1 MGTFVPPEVQTQA
14 ALDPFGWVILAIVVF
29 NLMAPLFARRKPK
42 PARVQPAAAPAP
54 NAPPAVQTFRTIT
67 DADRARLRG
76 ALAQGGIAALATEL
90 QRRQAQA
97 STTPPAVATLPA
109 AAPAYARLVPQIS
122 LAQTA
127 AGLSASV
134 LSPAALPAPALPPM
148 ATTDGLTLMSLES
161 GATAFNKLAI
171 NAQNWEAG
179 GPALTLRAIASPGA
193 LASAFVAAA
202 IVGPCA
208 ALRPLGHTPA
218 GW

>member
-29 NLMAPLFARRKPK
+29 NLMAPLFARRKPRRA
-42 PARVQPAAAPAP
+42 PVQPAAAPAP
-54 NAPPAVQTFRTIT
+54 TAPPAVQTFRTIT

-97 STTPPAVATLPA
+97 STTPSAVATLPA

-122 LAQTA
+122 FAQTA

>member
-1 MGTFVPPEVQTQA
+1 MGTFVPPEVHTQA

-42 PARVQPAAAPAP
+42 PAPVQPAAAPAP
-54 NAPPAVQTFRTIT
+54 TAPPAVQTFRTIT

-90 QRRQAQA
+90 QWRQAQA

-161 GATAFNKLAI
+161 GATAFNRLAI